1 MDKVCVNLLMSSAE
15 DQEEYP
21 DTLDCKKSI
30 EKLIKNIHIQ
40 DSSRNNPEKQH
51 KFWNTQPVPQS
62 IKELKGNTSI
72 EPEKLVDDISSQ
84 PLSLPESYYWSLVDV
99 NDPSQLSELYN
110 LLTYHYVEDNDS
122 MFRFDYQGDFLK
134 WALLPPG
141 WKKEWHVGVR
151 VETKDSNQSKLVAF
165 ISATPVTLS
174 IQDTKKSMVQ
184 VNFLC
189 IHKKLR
195 NKRLSPV
202 LIKEITRR
210 VNLHGQ
216 MFQAVYTAGTAL
228 PHPISTCR
236 YYHRQLDIAKLVK
249 CRFSSVPLN
258 SSLSKMIKLLKIK
271 ENLCIESLEPM
282 SEDDLDDVLQ
292 LLNSDLNKWT
302 KFHPIFSKE
311 ELKHYFIPRD
321 RVVYSYITRDS
332 NTGRIDSFIS
342 FYELPSSVLNHPSIS
357 TLKVAYLYYYA
368 VPNQHRLI
376 TIMRTLLLKA
386 KNSGFD
392 VFNCLDT
399 YRNQEFIKMLQFG
412 IGDGQLR
419 YYLFNWATD
428 PLLPDQIGLCML

>member
-1 MDKVCVNLLMSSAE
+1 MSPTKGRDEHSDTFDYKKV
-15 DQEEYP
+15 
-21 DTLDCKKSI
+21 I
-30 EKLIKNIHIQ
+30 EKLVKNINIQ
-40 DSSRNNPEKQH
+40 DSPRNNPEKEH
-51 KFWNTQPVPQS
+51 KFWNTQPVAQS
-62 IKELKGNTSI
+62 VGELKGNTSI
-72 EPEKLVDDISSQ
+72 EPEKPVDDIPSQ

-99 NDPSQLSELYN
+99 NDPSELSELYT
-110 LLTYHYVEDNDS
+110 LLTHHYVEDDDS

-151 VETKDSNQSKLVAF
+151 VKTKESDQSKLVAF

-210 VNLHGQ
+210 VNLYGQ
-216 MFQAVYTAGTAL
+216 MFQAVYTAGTVL
-228 PHPISTCR
+228 PYPISTCR
-236 YYHRQLDIAKLVK
+236 YYHRQLDIPKLVE

-258 SSLSKMIKLLKIK
+258 SSLSKMTKLLKIK
-271 ENLCIESLEPM
+271 ENLCTEPLESM
-282 SEDDLDDVLQ
+282 TEDDLDDVLQ
-292 LLNSDLNKWT
+292 LLNNDLNKWT
-302 KFHPIFSKE
+302 KFHPIFNKE
-311 ELKHYFIPRD
+311 ELRHYFMPRD
-321 RVVYSYITRDS
+321 KVVYSYVTRDS
-332 NTGRIDSFIS
+332 NTSKIDSFIS
-342 FYELPSSVLNHPSIS
+342 FYELPSSVLNHTSIS

-368 VPNQHRLI
+368 IPNQHRLI

-412 IGDGQLR
+412 VGDGQLR
-419 YYLFNWATD
+419 YYLFNWTTD